1 MTSCQSNYKADIK
14 ALLPFANKHAFS
26 AVHCVFEVITLATKP
41 WLLPMKLQCIAVST
55 YINVATRLIRL
66 TCSRGF
72 SGAKLV
78 HQQHPG
84 SISSTCLCAAF
95 TRTDPESAKSCLTSM
110 SFFALLGSVP
120 VKAACKMLVKLTP
133 CRPLLFDMTLTA
145 SG

>member
-26 AVHCVFEVITLATKP
+26 AVHCVFEVITLDTKP

-55 YINVATRLIRL
+55 YINVAARLIRL
-66 TCSRGF
+66 TCCRGF

-84 SISSTCLCAAF
+84 SISSTCLFAAF
-95 TRTDPESAKSCLTSM
+95 TRTDLKAQKAAQLQCL
-110 SFFALLGSVP
+110 FALLGSVP
-120 VKAACKMLVKLTP
+120 VKAACKMLVKLTS